1 MSVDLFD
8 DFVIPMMIVLDLCQV
23 NVVELSSRSPT
34 LPKVSSNQG
43 NSLDGADRTFEEL
56 LQDLTFSDEV
66 QARMDETMIQNLDGY
81 PSANPISAL
90 LNDCLNS
97 M

>member
-8 DFVIPMMIVLDLCQV
+8 DFMIPMMTAFELCQV
-23 NVVELSSRSPT
+23 TVVEFSSPNPT
-34 LPKVSSNQG
+34 LPMVLSN
-43 NSLDGADRTFEEL
+43 
-56 LQDLTFSDEV
+56 LQDLPFSVEV
-66 QARMDETMIQNLDGY
+66 QARMDETMFPNLGGC

-90 LNDCLNS
+90 MNDYLYA